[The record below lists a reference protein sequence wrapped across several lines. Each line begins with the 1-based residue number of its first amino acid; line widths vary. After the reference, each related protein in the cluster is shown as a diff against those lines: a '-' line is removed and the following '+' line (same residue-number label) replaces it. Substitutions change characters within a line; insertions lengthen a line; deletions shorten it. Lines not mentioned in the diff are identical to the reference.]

1 MIETMPTVVSP
12 TAFLYD
18 RMHFGMIRLVHETLY
33 GAFVNPYDLLT
44 RAGLK
49 GGQRVLEVGCGPGFF
64 TIPAAQ
70 MVGETGYVHALDI
83 NVVAVEHVRRKIART
98 GLANVEVKLADA
110 GETGL
115 PDESCDVS
123 FLFGVAHSFK
133 DVNKVLREMH
143 RVLKRGGSL
152 SIQSRLSEKEL
163 LRTVTAK
170 GLFNFRRET
179 KRISVFEK
187 T

>member
-1 MIETMPTVVSP
+1 
-12 TAFLYD
+12 
-18 RMHFGMIRLVHETLY
+18 
-33 GAFVNPYDLLT
+33 
-44 RAGLK
+44 
-49 GGQRVLEVGCGPGFF
+49 
-64 TIPAAQ
+64 
-70 MVGETGYVHALDI
+70 
-83 NVVAVEHVRRKIART
+83 
-98 GLANVEVKLADA
+98 VKLADA

-133 DVNKVLREMH
+133 DVNKVLGEVH
-143 RVLKRGGSL
+143 RVLKGGGSL
-152 SIQSRLSEKEL
+152 SIQSRVSEKEL
-163 LRTVTAK
+163 LRTVTAN